1 MSNSQAITAG
11 IVFVGMVF
19 SLLWASAFV
28 VGKVALQYTDPMTLL
43 SARFLIAGITMVFA
57 SWVHGGARR
66 FATPRLWRDGLVL
79 GLLNNALYLG
89 LSFWGL
95 RTISPE
101 ATILIVSLAPFVTSA
116 LAMLLGAPHT
126 VLHFIGM
133 GVGFL
138 GVYVVLSARM
148 LGGED
153 PLGMFFVL
161 LATLAFSFGTLW
173 YRHSATHHDAV
184 ALNGVQ
190 NVMAGLILAPFA
202 QDFVGLVSAFE
213 NVPFTISFL
222 HLVLGVSILDFLIW
236 LALLRRIEPGQAAS
250 FHLLNPIFGIA
261 LSWLLIGSV
270 IHLSDLAGAIL
281 VLVGLGLVMRA
292 SRAHRSTRPGR
303 WCPPLHRRNKTS

>member
-1 MSNSQAITAG
+1 MG
-11 IVFVGMVF
+11 LVF

-57 SWVHGGARR
+57 SWVRGGTRP
-66 FATPRLWRDGLVL
+66 FTTPRLWRDGLVL

-101 ATILIVSLAPFVTSA
+101 ATILIVSLAPFITSA

-153 PLGMFFVL
+153 HVGMFFVL
-161 LATLAFSFGTLW
+161 VATLAFSFGTLW
-173 YRHSATHHDAV
+173 YRRSATHHDAV
-184 ALNGVQ
+184 TLNGVQ
-190 NVMAGLILAPFA
+190 NVIAGLMLAPFV

-213 NVPFTISFL
+213 SVPFVISFL

-236 LALLRRIEPGQAAS
+236 LALLRRIEAGQAAS

-261 LSWLLIGSV
+261 LSWLLIGSD

-281 VLVGLGLVMRA
+281 VLAGLALIMRA
-292 SRAHRSTRPGR
+292 SRVNRPTRSGR
-303 WCPPLHRRNKTS
+303 WRLPLHRRNKTS